1 MYTEEREIEAG
12 MDGYAPERT
21 SGILHT
27 LKALADETRIRI
39 LNLLVRDGD
48 LCSCEIEA
56 VLRLTQSNASRH
68 LAKLRDAGLITAEKR
83 GQWVHY
89 RPVPE
94 GVPAGLELPAGSD
107 QPAGPD
113 PPGSPTTILL
123 HTAIAA
129 ARREISTLQTDE
141 AALKAYR
148 DSPYS
153 CTTIGSWRGVFWKSP
168 GNGRPGGSP

>member
-94 GVPAGLELPAGSD
+94 GVPAG
-107 QPAGPD
+107 PD
-113 PPGSPTTILL
+113 PPNSPTTILL
-123 HTAIAA
+123 RTAIAA
-129 ARREISTLQTDE
+129 ARREIPTLQTDE
-141 AALKAYR
+141 AALEAYR